1 MKKCSNCGEEFEGNC
16 CPNCG
21 TWTEESRICPRCGNK
36 LNAGANFC
44 NYCGFS
50 FGGAPDNRPQ
60 KNGGSS
66 FKEKMSKVG
75 KWMKKHLFIVI
86 PVAIVLVVAI
96 ILACAIPACVKAADN
111 GTYYLL
117 EYNGEMDKTTYF
129 VIDSGEWKDE
139 NGDGGSYE
147 KDGDKIVFY
156 VDLMGSKEVV
166 ASGTIKDGVL
176 TLDDDGFKEV
186 YVSES
191 HKHKYGEWKT
201 TTEPTCMEKGEETGV
216 CACGAKEKRVINS
229 SEHKVSDKW
238 EFDNSQHFK
247 ICSVCKQQFESEKHN
262 SSSNCTVC
270 GYPSV
275 EVGGFGFILNGD
287 SKGYTLVI
295 AKQDKTI
302 IIPATCKELP
312 VTAIGN
318 SAFSGC
324 STLTSITIPDSVTS
338 IGNYAFRDCSA
349 LTSITIPDGVTS
361 IGNYAFWGC
370 SSLTSITIPDSVTSI
385 SDYYAFEGCS
395 SLKKATMPA
404 FAIEYIPKQNLEEVI
419 ITSGE
424 SIGWYAFSGCSSL
437 TSITIPDSVTRIG
450 TKAFS
455 GCSSLTSITIPDG
468 VTSIGDEAFSGCS
481 SLTSITIPDS
491 VTSIGTKAFS
501 GCSSLTEIKFKDM
514 ASYCQINGLSSVD
527 RNKVYIGRQKLTEM
541 TSIVIPDGVTSIGS
555 YAFEG
560 CSSLESITIPD
571 SVTSIGDSAFY
582 DCSSLTSVTIPDGVT
597 NIGGFAFDNCSSLTS
612 ITIPDS
618 VTSIYRYAFSGC
630 SSLTDITYE
639 GTKAQWNAI
648 YQDVTWDY
656 NTGNYTVHC
665 TDGDI

>member
-36 LNAGANFC
+36 QNAGANFC

-176 TLDDDGFKEV
+176 TIDDDGFKEV

-201 TTEPTCMEKGEETGV
+201 TTEPTCTEDGEESRS
-216 CACGAKEKRVINS
+216 CACGVKENKKLKPKGHSAAADLHFDETNHFIVCSYCNEKLATE
-229 SEHKVSDKW
+229 EHEFA
-238 EFDNSQHFK
+238 EFDGIK
-247 ICSVCKQQFESEKHN
+247 Y
-262 SSSNCTVC
+262 CTLCNYGNNV
-270 GYPSV
+270 V
-275 EVGGFGFILNGD
+275 DNLKLIL
-287 SKGYTLVI
+287 
-295 AKQDKTI
+295 DKDKNEYTI
-302 IIPATCKELP
+302 IGAVPETETIVIPSTFNGLP
-312 VTAIGN
+312 VTNIGDR
-318 SAFSGC
+318 AFYGC
-324 STLTSITIPDSVTS
+324 SSLASITIPDSVTS
-338 IGNYAFRDCSA
+338 IGNSAF
-349 LTSITIPDGVTS
+349 
-361 IGNYAFWGC
+361 YGC
-370 SSLTSITIPDSVTSI
+370 SS
-385 SDYYAFEGCS
+385 
-395 SLKKATMPA
+395 
-404 FAIEYIPKQNLEEVI
+404 IE
-419 ITSGE
+419 
-424 SIGWYAFSGCSSL
+424 
-437 TSITIPDSVTRIG
+437 
-450 TKAFS
+450 
-455 GCSSLTSITIPDG
+455 
-468 VTSIGDEAFSGCS
+468 
-481 SLTSITIPDS
+481 
-491 VTSIGTKAFS
+491 
-501 GCSSLTEIKFKDM
+501 EIKFKDI
-514 ASYCQINGLSSVD
+514 ASYCQIDGLGQLDKS
-527 RNKVYIGRQKLTEM
+527 KIYIGEQKLTEM
-541 TSIVIPDGVTSIGS
+541 TSIVIPDSVTSIGNR
-555 YAFEG
+555 AFSG

-571 SVTSIGDSAFY
+571 SVTSIGEYAFAY
-582 DCSSLTSVTIPDGVT
+582 CSSLESVIIGNGVTSISYYAFSGCSSLEEIKFKDIASYCQIDGLYSFSQNKVYISGQKLTEMTSIAIPDGVT
-597 NIGGFAFDNCSSLTS
+597 IIGENAFRNCKSLTSIIIPDGVTIIGEFAFYNCSSLTNVTIGNGVTSIGARAFDGCIKLTS

-618 VTSIYRYAFSGC
+618 VTSIGGYAFLNC
-630 SSLTDITYE
+630 SSLTDITFG

-648 YQDVTWDY
+648 EKGSSW
-656 NTGNYTVHC
+656 NSGTGNYTVHC